1 MPKNKGK
8 TFSSVISYWFYWVN
22 KYKMKEICSFPT
34 NSHLYK
40 LCTTV
45 SCIHI
50 LHLSIGIIL
59 YLLTKGVKKKQRF
72 MSEII
77 KKKIFRRLSNQV
89 AS

>member
-8 TFSSVISYWFYWVN
+8 TFSSVISYWFQWVN

-34 NSHLYK
+34 NSYLYK

-50 LHLSIGIIL
+50 LHLPIGIIL
-59 YLLTKGVKKKQRF
+59 YLLTKGVKKK
-72 MSEII
+72 
-77 KKKIFRRLSNQV
+77 
-89 AS
+89 